1 MLLTTENFKTPPK
14 ISLEFTSPSDPVAE
28 KNIMNAIDHLRH
40 FDIDFSCVN
49 FGGDFISPKRALMIT
64 NKLKNHYKMPV
75 IGYLRRS
82 NIARDEFDSIADD
95 YLSAN
100 ITKIFLTEGR
110 RLNTTAITTNHH
122 TSLLDAVMALK
133 KNNAFE
139 IAIEA
144 RPDCDSSEIELIKN
158 LIDIGIDEII
168 TRFSFNTQNTMRFI
182 DKLGSKATLPKIRIG
197 IIPIESPSQTFLTAH
212 LLNVP
217 IPDTLHTLFENYTD
231 NQTVSLCLGTHILL
245 SQIHSFMQA
254 GYNNFHIRFGRSF
267 EPIEALCR
275 LYGMTY
281 TKPPIHTHAIK
292 SFEAIAANAHKN
304 NFYGAYEN

>member
-1 MLLTTENFKTPPK
+1 MINNHGDFMLLSIENFKNTPK
-14 ISLEFTSPSDPVAE
+14 ISLEFTSPSDPATE
-28 KNIMNAIDHLRH
+28 KNIMNALEHLRQ
-40 FDIDFSCVN
+40 FDTDFSCVN
-49 FGGDFISPKRALMIT
+49 FGGNFISPKRALMIT

-82 NIARDEFDSIADD
+82 NIARDEFDSITDD

-110 RLNTTAITTNHH
+110 RLNTTAMTTNHH

-133 KNNAFE
+133 KKNVFK

-144 RPDCDSSEIELIKN
+144 RPDCDSSEIE
-158 LIDIGIDEII
+158 II
-168 TRFSFNTQNTMRFI
+168 TRFSFNTQNTIRFI
-182 DKLGSKATLPKIRIG
+182 DKLGAKATLPKIRIG

-217 IPDTLHTLFENYTD
+217 IPDSLHRIFEHYTD
-231 NQTVSLCLGTHILL
+231 NHSVNLCLGTHILL
-245 SQIHSFMQA
+245 SQIHNFMQA
-254 GYNNFHIRFGRSF
+254 GYDNFHIRFGRSF

-275 LYGMTY
+275 FYGIEY
-281 TKPPIHTHAIK
+281 TQPKIQTETIK
-292 SFEAIAANAHKN
+292 SFEATAANEHTKP
-304 NFYGAYEN
+304 FYISYEN